1 MHGAVYKTLPC
12 YIISTAEFCQEIALR
27 VKGMLLILFKSL
39 LKVVKSNLLKVLPIP
54 PKTHDPQLFGLLHAL
69 KRDLIVSQCHTRVT
83 QTKAGTQELFTHVCT
98 QGLTEAQRISTSED
112 RRGQVAQSFL
122 PQHSAQNRP
131 PPSRSPT
138 VRHSSSPPVR

>member
-12 YIISTAEFCQEIALR
+12 YLISTAEFCQEIALR

-54 PKTHDPQLFGLLHAL
+54 PKTHDPQLFGLLHPL

-83 QTKAGTQELFTHVCT
+83 QTEAGTQELFTRVYS
-98 QGLTEAQRISTSED
+98 GLDGSPENLHLQRTGVV
-112 RRGQVAQSFL
+112 RWLNPSFL
-122 PQHSAQNRP
+122 STAGRTALHPAGPQQFA
-131 PPSRSPT
+131 T
-138 VRHSSSPPVR
+138 PVHHQ